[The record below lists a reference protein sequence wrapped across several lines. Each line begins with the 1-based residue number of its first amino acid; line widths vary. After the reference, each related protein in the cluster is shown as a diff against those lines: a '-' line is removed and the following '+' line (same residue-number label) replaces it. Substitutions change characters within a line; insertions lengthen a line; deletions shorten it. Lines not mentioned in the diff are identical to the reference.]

1 MDEQRENGAIPHV
14 SPDQTRL
21 HPRTRGDFAGSTG
34 WGDAITVIP
43 WVLWEHYGDSE
54 VLAETL
60 PAMVRW
66 VDFVW
71 SISDGPIVRPPANWG
86 ERGFTFGDW
95 LQPVGDNR
103 KPEPN
108 IGDDCA
114 ATIYLYIS
122 CTLAAKAAAV
132 VGDDTVRS
140 AMETRA
146 AEVKRAFAKEFV
158 TASGRPGYNDQ
169 TSYAL
174 AFLWD
179 LIPAEHAEAAKGYF
193 RRSVE
198 LSNGRIGTG
207 FIGTPAILPALVKI
221 GASDLAEA
229 VFLQPEVPGWL
240 YQVERGATTIWER
253 WDAIQADGTI
263 YDPDMNSYNHYAYG
277 AVCQW
282 LFEGVAGFRPDAD
295 RPGFERIVFE
305 PTILPRLGFVH
316 ASHDSPAG
324 RIEAGWTLT
333 DGAVDYTVRV
343 PEAAEGL
350 LVLGEDYAKVTVDGE
365 ALAPDLD
372 GKART
377 TLGPGEQ
384 RIRFRLASAHA
395 SVST

>member
-1 MDEQRENGAIPHV
+1 M
-14 SPDQTRL
+14 
-21 HPRTRGDFAGSTG
+21 
-34 WGDAITVIP
+34 
-43 WVLWEHYGDSE
+43 LWQHYGDRE

-86 ERGFTFGDW
+86 ERGFSFGDW

-122 CTLAAKAAAV
+122 CDADGEGRPTCSA
-132 VGDDTVRS
+132 TRRVR
-140 AMETRA
+140 AQMEARA
-146 AEVKRAFAKEFV
+146 AEVKRAFAQEFI
-158 TASGRPGYNDQ
+158 TASGRLGYNDQ

-174 AFLWD
+174 AFLHD
-179 LIPAEHAEAAKGYF
+179 LIPAEHQEAAKRYF

-198 LSNGRIGTG
+198 LTNGKIGTG
-207 FIGTPAILPALVKI
+207 FIGTPAILPALIKI
-221 GASDLAEA
+221 GAADLAEKL
-229 VFLQPEVPGWL
+229 FLQLDVPGWL

-253 WDAIQADGTI
+253 WDAIRADGTI

-282 LFEGVAGFRPDAD
+282 LFEGVAGFRPDPEV
-295 RPGFERIVFE
+295 PGFRRIVFE
-305 PTILPRLGFVH
+305 PTILPALGFVR
-316 ASHDSPAG
+316 ASHDSAAG
-324 RIEAGWTLT
+324 RIEAAWTVE

-343 PEAAEGL
+343 PDGAEGL
-350 LVLGEDYAKVTVDGE
+350 LVLGPDYTSSNRRWRAAVG
-365 ALAPDLD
+365 
-372 GKART
+372 ARSRRQGARAARPRRHT
-377 TLGPGEQ
+377 
-384 RIRFRLASAHA
+384 RLAS
-395 SVST
+395 T